1 MGLSVTLSFM
11 DTSQLPKK
19 AVARTDSTSS
29 TIPRAKSDQRGT
41 AERTLLNRAA
51 SADTVAA
58 EVSSSRLRKASMG
71 KKGQIRKARSA
82 QLRVELDELSG
93 GTSLSRASS
102 ASLGFSFSFTGFNAP
117 IEDLTDHNHLS
128 DDDNQAEDI
137 ETGTRKKIIAE
148 PTLPIHLKFQEVK
161 YKVVVKGVTTT
172 TEKPILHGITGS
184 VSPGEVLALMGPSGS
199 GKTTLLSLL
208 GGRTNPMLAE
218 GSITYNETPY
228 SKPLKRR
235 IGFVTQDD
243 VLFGHLTLPKTLTRN
258 QKEERAMDV
267 IDELGL
273 ESECKDICSTEEPK
287 GKLANRCKI
296 PAPATDTQGVPP
308 RSGLQK
314 QRPGLCLVP
323 ESATRIT
330 HPFEAH

>member
-1 MGLSVTLSFM
+1 M
-11 DTSQLPKK
+11 
-19 AVARTDSTSS
+19 DSTSS
-29 TIPRAKSDQRGT
+29 IIPRAKSDQQGA

-51 SADTVAA
+51 SADTVEP

-172 TEKPILHGITGS
+172 TEKPILHGIRGS

-199 GKTTLLSLL
+199 GKTTLLNLL

-218 GSITYNETPY
+218 GSITYNEMPY

-243 VLFGHLTLPKTLTRN
+243 VLFAHLTVKETLTYTALLRLPKTLTRIR
-258 QKEERAMDV
+258 KEERAMDV
-267 IDELGL
+267 INELGL
-273 ESECKDICSTEEPK
+273 ERASDLIFPK
-287 GKLANRCKI
+287 GKEF
-296 PAPATDTQGVPP
+296 GS
-308 RSGLQK
+308 SG
-314 QRPGLCLVP
+314 
-323 ESATRIT
+323 S
-330 HPFEAH
+330 

>member
-1 MGLSVTLSFM
+1 M
-11 DTSQLPKK
+11 
-19 AVARTDSTSS
+19 DSTSS
-29 TIPRAKSDQRGT
+29 IIPRAKSDQPGA

-58 EVSSSRLRKASMG
+58 EVSSSQLRKASMG

-137 ETGTRKKIIAE
+137 ETGMRKKIIAE

-208 GGRTNPMLAE
+208 GGRINPMLAE

-243 VLFGHLTLPKTLTRN
+243 VLFGHLTVKETLTYVTLLRLLKTLTRN

-314 QRPGLCLVP
+314 QRPGLCLTP